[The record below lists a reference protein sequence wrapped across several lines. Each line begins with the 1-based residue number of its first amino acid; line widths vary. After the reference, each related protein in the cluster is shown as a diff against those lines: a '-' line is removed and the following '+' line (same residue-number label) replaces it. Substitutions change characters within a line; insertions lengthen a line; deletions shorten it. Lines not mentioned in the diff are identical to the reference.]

1 MLISALCDY
10 YDDLARDGKV
20 APEGYSEQAVD
31 YLAALSLDGKI
42 ESIIDWR
49 LTEQV
54 PVKNGKV
61 KERKVSRTVLL
72 PKRSEKPGIDFNFIE
87 HRPLYLF
94 GLHFDSGSLTPDDNT
109 DKAKKSHAL
118 FREKTLAALEGLDSP
133 VINAFRAFVCGWDPE
148 KETENPALL
157 SLGKAYETGKYAFCL
172 SGHPDV
178 LLHED
183 PQIKS
188 TWQSLRKNAAA
199 ASENLAQCSITGE
212 KLPTARIHNKIKGV
226 AGGQASGTVLVG
238 FKTTAGCSY
247 GNEQS
252 FNSNISERAMKKY
265 TYALNTLLADRRHKQ
280 QLDDITVVYWAVG
293 GEKHEKY
300 ADYLSFCLFGDD
312 DKPDKEQTEK
322 MLHSLVKKSREG
334 TVSSDTLASFEKID
348 ESVTFYIL
356 GIKPNASRLSVKFI
370 YRQKCGALFNAIA
383 LHQTDMQIGEMFRP
397 IPLWRLKI
405 ELISPR
411 NKKEK
416 VDTTIMSEVLKS
428 IFHNSPYPFSF
439 FSKMMIRIKNDRE
452 INSVRAGV
460 LKAYFN
466 RKSRFLKQ
474 KEEFNLS
481 LDKTNTNPNYLCG
494 RLFAVLERIQE
505 VSQDNKSES
514 KTIRDSFFASAASM
528 PSTVFP
534 NLIKKAQYHLN
545 KLEPSSEVFYSK
557 QIGEIIDLLGTEFP
571 SYASTEEQG
580 KYMIGYYH
588 QKEDFFKKK
597 NREENNNGD
606 QE

>member
-20 APEGYSEQAVD
+20 VPEEYSEQAVD

-188 TWQSLRKNAAA
+188 IWQSLRKNAAA
-199 ASENLAQCSITGE
+199 AFENLAQCSITGE

-322 MLHSLVKKSREG
+322 MLHILVKKSREG
-334 TVSSDTLASFEKID
+334 TASSDTLASFEEID

-383 LHQTDMQIGEMFRP
+383 QHQTDMQIGEMFRP
-397 IPLWRLKI
+397 IPLWRLKN
-405 ELISPR
+405 E
-411 NKKEK
+411 
-416 VDTTIMSEVLKS
+416 LKS
-428 IFHNSPYPFSF
+428 PKSNKENVDASLLTAIFKSIVYGTPYPGYLFSG
-439 FSKMMIRIKNDRE
+439 MLTRIKTDRM
-452 INSVRAGV
+452 INRVRAGV
-460 LKAYFN
+460 VKACIN
-466 RKSRFLKQ
+466 RKARAKGQ
-474 KEEFNLS
+474 KEELQLA
-481 LDKTNTNPNYLCG
+481 LDLQNTNQAYLCG
-494 RLFAVLERIQE
+494 RLFAVLEHLQQSA
-505 VSQDNKSES
+505 VSANLNR
-514 KTIRDSFFASAASM
+514 TIKDAYFSSAASK
-528 PSTVFP
+528 PALVFP
-534 NLIKKAQYHLN
+534 KLLMLSQNHMKKLSERNAVFYN
-545 KLEPSSEVFYSK
+545 KLIE
-557 QIGEIIDLLGTEFP
+557 EIVGKLNGEFP
-571 SYASTEEQG
+571 NTLMLDDQG
-580 KYMIGYYH
+580 RFMIGYYQQDQVFY
-588 QKEDFFKKK
+588 QKRTEDNK
-597 NREENNNGD
+597 EEK
-606 QE
+606 

>member
-1 MLISALCDY
+1 MSYA
-10 YDDLARDGKV
+10 
-20 APEGYSEQAVD
+20 
-31 YLAALSLDGKI
+31 
-42 ESIIDWR
+42 SII
-49 LTEQV
+49 
-54 PVKNGKV
+54 P
-61 KERKVSRTVLL
+61 
-72 PKRSEKPGIDFNFIE
+72 
-87 HRPLYLF
+87 
-94 GLHFDSGSLTPDDNT
+94 
-109 DKAKKSHAL
+109 L

-148 KETENPALL
+148 KETENPALI

-199 ASENLAQCSITGE
+199 AFENLAQCSITGE

-265 TYALNTLLADRRHKQ
+265 TYALNTLLAARRHKQ

-300 ADYLSFCLFGDD
+300 ADYLSFCLFGDN

-334 TVSSDTLASFEKID
+334 TASSDTLASFEKID

-397 IPLWRLKI
+397 IPLWRLKN
-405 ELISPR
+405 E
-411 NKKEK
+411 
-416 VDTTIMSEVLKS
+416 LKS
-428 IFHNSPYPFSF
+428 PKSNKENVDASLLTAIFKSIVYGTPYPGYLFSG
-439 FSKMMIRIKNDRE
+439 MLTRIKTDRM
-452 INSVRAGV
+452 INRVRAGV
-460 LKAYFN
+460 VKACIN
-466 RKSRFLKQ
+466 RKARAKGQ
-474 KEEFNLS
+474 KEELQLA
-481 LDKTNTNPNYLCG
+481 LDLQNTNQAYLCG
-494 RLFAVLERIQE
+494 RLFAVLEHLQQSA
-505 VSQDNKSES
+505 VSANLNR
-514 KTIRDSFFASAASM
+514 TIKDAYFSSAASK
-528 PSTVFP
+528 PALVFP
-534 NLIKKAQYHLN
+534 KLLMLSQNHMKKLNERKAVFYN
-545 KLEPSSEVFYSK
+545 KLIE
-557 QIGEIIDLLGTEFP
+557 EIVGKLNGEFP
-571 SYASTEEQG
+571 NTLMLDDQG
-580 KYMIGYYH
+580 RFMIGYYQQDQVFY
-588 QKEDFFKKK
+588 QKRTEDNK
-597 NREENNNGD
+597 EEK
-606 QE
+606 

>member
-20 APEGYSEQAVD
+20 VPEDVTSEKISWVVALKPDGNIDHITD
-31 YLAALSLDGKI
+31 YRLIRERIVGKNKTKEEKI
-42 ESIIDWR
+42 ARDVLMPSR
-49 LTEQV
+49 
-54 PVKNGKV
+54 
-61 KERKVSRTVLL
+61 ERKSTTN
-72 PKRSEKPGIDFNFIE
+72 SEYIE
-87 HRPLYLF
+87 HRFKYIF
-94 GLHFDSGSLTPDDNT
+94 GYNYQNNHLIMDNN
-109 DKAKKSHAL
+109 AHKSHQE
-118 FREKTLAALEGLDSP
+118 FVNKTLDWIEGLDSP
-133 VINAFRAFVCGWDPE
+133 IVNAYRNFIQKWEPE
-148 KETENPALL
+148 KEIENKWVLSIAKKANNQSDMNCIFALENDDNH
-157 SLGKAYETGKYAFCL
+157 Y
-172 SGHPDV
+172 
-178 LLHED
+178 LHED
-183 PQIKS
+183 GQVRARWDEVRRKRESSAETIHGQCAVTGKKDCCISKLHTQLRLQSGVSLICFNNKS
-188 TWQSLRKNAAA
+188 EW
-199 ASENLAQCSITGE
+199 
-212 KLPTARIHNKIKGV
+212 
-226 AGGQASGTVLVG
+226 
-238 FKTTAGCSY
+238 SY
-247 GNEQS
+247 GNENAY
-252 FNSNISERAMKKY
+252 NSNISVTVMKKY
-265 TYALNTLLADRRHKQ
+265 TYALDYLLHNKENTQSLDELA
-280 QLDDITVVYWAVG
+280 VVYWAVG
-293 GEKHEKY
+293 GEECEKY
-300 ADYLSFCLFGDD
+300 VDCLSYFFSQDSGKQ
-312 DKPDKEQTEK
+312 DKDQAEK

-334 TVSSDTLASFEKID
+334 TVSSDTLASFEEID

-356 GIKPNASRLSVKFI
+356 GIKPNASRLAVKFI
-370 YRQKCGALFNAIA
+370 YRKSCGDLFKAIA
-383 LHQTDMQIGEMFRP
+383 QHQTDMQIGEMFRP

-474 KEEFNLS
+474 KEEFKLS
-481 LDKTNTNPNYLCG
+481 LDKTNTNSNYLCG